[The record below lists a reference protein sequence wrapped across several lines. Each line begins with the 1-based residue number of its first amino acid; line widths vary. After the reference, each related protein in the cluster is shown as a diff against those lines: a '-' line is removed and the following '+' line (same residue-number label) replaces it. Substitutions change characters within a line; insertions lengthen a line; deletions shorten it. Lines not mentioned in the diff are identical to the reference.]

1 MRANLYP
8 LPLLLLSACLWTAPA
23 GAAVTVS
30 FTSPES
36 YTDIGRYRNEPN
48 AEMKEIEAH
57 LKKLGERYLPPNQSL
72 KIEVL
77 DVDLAGDLR
86 PSRRSGEDLRIVRGK
101 ADWPKIK
108 LHYVL
113 EADGRVLV
121 DQQEKI
127 ADMDYL
133 RKPSSRYSNQSLT
146 FEKQIL
152 DDWFRQRF
160 AARKP

>member
-8 LPLLLLSACLWTAPA
+8 LLLLLSVCLWTSPA
-23 GAAVTVS
+23 GATVTVS
-30 FTSPES
+30 FTNPES
-36 YTDIGRYRNEPN
+36 YTDIGRYRDEPN
-48 AEMKEIEAH
+48 TEMKEIEAH

-86 PSRRSGEDLRIVRGK
+86 PSRRSGGDVRIVRGK

-121 DQQEKI
+121 DQQENV

-133 RKPSSRYSNQSLT
+133 QHSNRHYSSQSLAY
-146 FEKQIL
+146 EKQML
-152 DDWFRQRF
+152 DHWFRQRF
-160 AARKP
+160 AAQKP